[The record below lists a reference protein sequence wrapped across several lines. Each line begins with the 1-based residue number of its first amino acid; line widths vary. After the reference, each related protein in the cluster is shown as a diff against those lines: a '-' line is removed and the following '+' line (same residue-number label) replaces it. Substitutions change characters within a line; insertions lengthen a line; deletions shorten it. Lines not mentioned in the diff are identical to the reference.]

1 MLIEHTLWDGVVDKV
16 QVAIDRIRQFAPP
29 EGYYVA
35 FSGGK
40 DSVVVLDLI
49 KKAGV
54 KHDVHY
60 NLTTVDPP
68 ELIYFIRDIYRVRG
82 RRARYKQRLRAT
94 RLMGG
99 KKPRPWLTMQVHK
112 PKLTMWELI
121 VKKRIPPLRQ
131 MRYCCAELKEGG
143 GKGRLVVTGV
153 RWAESVRRSKR
164 RMVESC
170 MTDNSKRFFHPII
183 DWSESEVW
191 EYIRTRNVPYCSL
204 YDEGFKRLGCV
215 LCPQQGSKG
224 MKRDAERW
232 PKLAES
238 YKRACIKAFK
248 KNVADGHIQ
257 RSWQSG
263 EDMYEWWLSGKSSEK
278 VDPDQTVI
286 YE

>member
-1 MLIEHTLWDGVVDKV
+1 MLLENTLWDGVVDKV
-16 QVAIDRIRQFAPP
+16 QVAIDRIRQFEPP

-49 KKAGV
+49 KRAGV
-54 KHDVHY
+54 KFDAHY

-68 ELIYFIRDIYRVRG
+68 ELIYFIREAFKVKGRKSRYR
-82 RRARYKQRLRAT
+82 QRLKAT

-99 KKPRPWLTMQVHK
+99 KMPRPWLTIQIHK
-112 PKLTMWELI
+112 PRITMWDLI

-131 MRYCCAELKEGG
+131 MRYCCYELKEGG

-153 RWAESVRRSKR
+153 RWGESVRRSKR
-164 RMVESC
+164 RMVETC

-204 YDEGFKRLGCV
+204 YDEGFKRLGCI
-215 LCPQQGSKG
+215 LCPQQGSSG
-224 MKRDAERW
+224 MKRDAARW
-232 PKLAES
+232 PKFAEA
-238 YKRACIKAFK
+238 YKRACIKAFN
-248 KNVADGHIQ
+248 KNVEDQRIQ
-257 RSWQSG
+257 RSWSSG
-263 EDMYEWWLSGKSSEK
+263 EDMYEWWLSGKASEK